1 MSVQPIFN
9 KIISL
14 EQYEVSYKE
23 IITATVITIVALK
36 LGNFFILVNCADKK
50 RGNGRSECARVY
62 R

>member
-1 MSVQPIFN
+1 M
-9 KIISL
+9 
-14 EQYEVSYKE
+14 SYKE

-50 RGNGRSECARVY
+50 RGNSRSECARVY